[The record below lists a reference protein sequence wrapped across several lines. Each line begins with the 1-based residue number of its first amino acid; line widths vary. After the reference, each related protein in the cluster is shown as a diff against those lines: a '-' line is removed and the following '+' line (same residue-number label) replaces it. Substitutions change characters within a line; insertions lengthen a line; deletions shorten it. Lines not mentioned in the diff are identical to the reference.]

1 MRTGTRHDAPSLYD
15 SAADHA
21 TAQIVED
28 YSTSFSRACRLLAE
42 PVRTHVRSIYGLV
55 RLADEIVDADSLDLT
70 PAERATQLSD
80 LEAETAHA
88 MARGFST
95 NLVVHSFARTARQ
108 CGIDATLV
116 TPFFASMRTDLERTE
131 HDAGSL
137 DTYVYGSAEVVG
149 LMCLRA
155 FLAEEDASTGD
166 ARYAELLPGARRL
179 GAAFQKVN
187 FLRDIAADHDTLGRT
202 YFPGVV
208 PAELT
213 ESQRDVLLDDID
225 ADLAAAAQAIAALP
239 ASSRRAVRCA
249 HDLFAALSHRLRAT
263 PAGEIGTRRVRV
275 STPAKARIVLRAML
289 SGAR

>member
-1 MRTGTRHDAPSLYD
+1 MRTSTRHDAPSLYD

-70 PAERATQLSD
+70 PAERATQLGD

-108 CGIDATLV
+108 CGIDASLV
-116 TPFFASMRTDLERTE
+116 TPFFSSMRTDLERTE

-155 FLAEEDASTGD
+155 FLAEENPEKRDP
-166 ARYAELLPGARRL
+166 RYAELVPGARRL

-225 ADLAAAAQAIAALP
+225 ADLAVAARAIAELP